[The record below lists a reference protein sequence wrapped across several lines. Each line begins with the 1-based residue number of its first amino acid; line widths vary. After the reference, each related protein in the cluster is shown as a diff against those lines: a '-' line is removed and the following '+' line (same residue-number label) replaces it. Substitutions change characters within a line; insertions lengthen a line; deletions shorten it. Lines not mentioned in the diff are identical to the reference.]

1 VNQRF
6 LLIRIRERYL
16 IGDMK
21 FLAEACRYRRQRDRM
36 EYERRGLHMAIYA
49 DGAAAGV
56 GFGFA
61 GAFFGGVCFPHTVR
75 FTSSAGLNRTL
86 NPGGITSFSLV
97 WGLTPFR
104 SAVAI
109 RSKIP
114 KPVSLTFFPF
124 SNVCE
129 SHGVKRDDKG
139 EQQCPISIGIQSH
152 PPYPRDVF
160 DQGLVN
166 FLCKYLRYFLLLCN
180 RADQFRRCYLIRL
193 FRVGFLLFR
202 SHFPL
207 GRGCCNGWR
216 RFIDWSL

>member
-1 VNQRF
+1 MLRCLSRILISAVKASSKVVIQADESKVNQRF
-6 LLIRIRERYL
+6 LLMRIRERYT
-16 IGDMK
+16 IVNRK
-21 FLAEACRYRRQRDRM
+21 FLARSCRFRWPRDHM
-36 EYERRGLHMAIYA
+36 EYERRDLHMVIYA

-61 GAFFGGVCFPHTVR
+61 GVFFGGVCFPHTVR
-75 FTSSAGLNRTL
+75 FTSSAGLNRTR

-129 SHGVKRDDKG
+129 SHGVKRDDNG
-139 EQQCPISIGIQSH
+139 EQCPISIGIQSQ

-166 FLCKYLRYFLLLCN
+166 FLC
-180 RADQFRRCYLIRL
+180 
-193 FRVGFLLFR
+193 
-202 SHFPL
+202 
-207 GRGCCNGWR
+207 
-216 RFIDWSL
+216 